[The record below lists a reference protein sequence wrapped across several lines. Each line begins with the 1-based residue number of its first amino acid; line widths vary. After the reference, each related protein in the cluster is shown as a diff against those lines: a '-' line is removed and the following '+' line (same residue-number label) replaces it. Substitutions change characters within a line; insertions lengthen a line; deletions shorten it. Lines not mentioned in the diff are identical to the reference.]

1 MYWFSLPTL
10 ECMIMEN
17 KYCQVEQIS
26 HELHDLIYRFQQA
39 QSWDL
44 LWLSTGTSCLSEQE
58 IISLCLSSLV
68 NIKCTK
74 CCRYNYYFIACV
86 AHIQRVRLHFGIQLH
101 CSFCSSSF
109 CFPYN
114 GRFRTSQPAATS
126 HLRVSHTEAWIWNR
140 SSVRRQIVQ
149 KMENTSISI
158 CYNHHV
164 LIKNSCLLK
173 PLAPW

>member
-1 MYWFSLPTL
+1 MILFTAFSKLRAGIFFSL
-10 ECMIMEN
+10 
-17 KYCQVEQIS
+17 
-26 HELHDLIYRFQQA
+26 A
-39 QSWDL
+39 
-44 LWLSTGTSCLSEQE
+44 TGTSCLSEQD
-58 IISLCLSSLV
+58 IISICLPSLV

-74 CCRYNYYFIACV
+74 CCGYYYYFISYV
-86 AHIQRVRLHFGIQLH
+86 PHIQRVGLHFGIQLL

-126 HLRVSHTEAWIWNR
+126 HLRVSHTEAWIWNW